1 MAQKLLK
8 ERINQSLSLLHNIS
22 YQNSVSFCYSGR
34 LVPAASNPEE
44 ELENPS
50 KKLRLSDSEALM
62 GLSTLLGDSK
72 VLKIGTVHPAE
83 DYVALRKKKS
93 ADEVDREMERVMVSL
108 LHDSLGTN
116 ATLMT
121 KVGNCVRVYRQS
133 APAPEFNRWIRDF
146 KQIVMDHH
154 YETFW
159 KKYIADEEL
168 GLVDVNPDEA
178 HQFLLLLRPSAGIEK
193 IEDDDDDLV
202 KTNLLLRF
210 ETMITLACSD
220 TFSQKPACVC
230 DLLFVKE
237 YITKEVHITTGE
249 QVPDGRTSVILYEF
263 IINNYFF
270 FSSGRLDLKLELI

>member
-8 ERINQSLSLLHNIS
+8 ERINQSLSLLHNHFILELL
-22 YQNSVSFCYSGR
+22 FYSGR

-72 VLKIGTVHPAE
+72 VLKIGTVHPAD
-83 DYVALRKKKS
+83 DYVTLRKKKS
-93 ADEVDREMERVMVSL
+93 TDEVDREMERVMVSL

-121 KVGNCVRVYRQS
+121 KVGHCVRVYRQS

-168 GLVDVNPDEA
+168 GLIDVSPDEA
-178 HQFLLLLRPSAGIEK
+178 HQFFLLLRPSAGIEK
-193 IEDDDDDLV
+193 IEEDDDDLV

-220 TFSQKPACVC
+220 TFS
-230 DLLFVKE
+230 
-237 YITKEVHITTGE
+237 
-249 QVPDGRTSVILYEF
+249 
-263 IINNYFF
+263 
-270 FSSGRLDLKLELI
+270 

>member
-1 MAQKLLK
+1 
-8 ERINQSLSLLHNIS
+8 
-22 YQNSVSFCYSGR
+22 
-34 LVPAASNPEE
+34 
-44 ELENPS
+44 
-50 KKLRLSDSEALM
+50 M

-72 VLKIGTVHPAE
+72 VLKIGTVHPAD
-83 DYVALRKKKS
+83 DYVTLRKKKS

-168 GLVDVNPDEA
+168 GLIDVNPDEA

-193 IEDDDDDLV
+193 IEEDDDDLV
-202 KTNLLLRF
+202 KTNLF
-210 ETMITLACSD
+210 VTL
-220 TFSQKPACVC
+220 
-230 DLLFVKE
+230 
-237 YITKEVHITTGE
+237 
-249 QVPDGRTSVILYEF
+249 
-263 IINNYFF
+263 
-270 FSSGRLDLKLELI
+270 